1 LSLTIDLLHFHF
13 LFYFIVPL
21 TMFGF
26 GSSSTPKSPE
36 PAAPTR
42 EQRAKC
48 WSTRDA
54 YFACLDK
61 NNVVQPGEPKTAGAL
76 GDKEG
81 KCEAARAEYEG
92 NCGRSWV
99 S

>member
-1 LSLTIDLLHFHF
+1 
-13 LFYFIVPL
+13 
-21 TMFGF
+21 MFGF
-26 GSSSTPKSPE
+26 GSSTSTPATPE
-36 PAAPTR
+36 PSAPTR

-61 NNVVQPGEPKTAGAL
+61 HGVIQPGDPKKAAEAGAGEL
-76 GDKEG
+76 ADKMG
-81 KCEAARAEYEG
+81 KCEAERNEYEG

-99 S
+99 SHPRQEWRGWRVKTG